1 MRWLVYT
8 GVAVMVMMFMALSG
22 QRAVAAD
29 PAEYP
34 ALELSAG
41 ANSNAKMH
49 NDEGIKEYKGGSPE
63 KAEMHFSEA
72 VKADPKSAEAHYNL
86 ALSLDSVGKHRDASS
101 EFKKA
106 LDLGSKNPAIA
117 NSQILKKHL
126 GM

>member
-8 GVAVMVMMFMALSG
+8 GMAVMVLMFVALSG
-22 QRAVAAD
+22 QHVTAAD
-29 PAEYP
+29 PSEYP
-34 ALELSAG
+34 ALELAAG

-49 NDEGIKEYKGGSPE
+49 NDEGIKEYKGGYPE

-117 NSQILKKHL
+117 NSKILKKHL